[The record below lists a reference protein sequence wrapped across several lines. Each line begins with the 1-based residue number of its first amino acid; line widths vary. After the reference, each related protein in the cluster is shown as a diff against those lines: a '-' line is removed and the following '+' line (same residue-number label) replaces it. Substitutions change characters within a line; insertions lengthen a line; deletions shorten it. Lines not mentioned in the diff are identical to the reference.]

1 MKGAHSVVSHR
12 INGIR
17 NLGRTVVGG
26 ALILAIIVVVRA
38 TDVRALVAPENVKAF
53 LERMGPWA
61 PVSYIF
67 LYTSVTVLALPGT
80 AMTLVAGVLFGRWLG
95 TLLAVLSAT
104 AGACCTFALSR
115 TLGREY
121 VARRFAHQPW
131 FEKLEQG
138 LAENGLAFML
148 FVRLVPLFPPLGIN
162 YASGL
167 TAVRWRDYALGTALG
182 ILPGTFAYVN
192 LAAEAGSL
200 AIDGAQPSPTLVI
213 SFAIAGFFVLAP
225 TIYRAWKLRK
235 GS

>member
-1 MKGAHSVVSHR
+1 MA
-12 INGIR
+12 
-17 NLGRTVVGG
+17 GG
-26 ALILAIIVVVRA
+26 MLLLAIIVFVRT
-38 TDVRALVAPENVKAF
+38 TDVRALLAPENVEAF
-53 LERMGPWA
+53 LVRMGPWA
-61 PVSYIF
+61 PISYLF
-67 LYTSVTVLALPGT
+67 LYAAVTVLALPGT
-80 AMTLVAGVLFGRWLG
+80 AMTLVGGVLFGRWLG

-104 AGACCTFALSR
+104 VGACCTFAISR

-121 VARRFAHQPW
+121 VARRFADQPW

-182 ILPGTFAYVN
+182 ILPGTFAYAN

-200 AIDGAQPSPTLVI
+200 AIDGAQPSPGLII
-213 SFAIAGFFVLAP
+213 SFAIAGFFVLVP